1 MNTTDLWAS
10 LGALEP
16 DQALHVLTELFARY
30 EHIKELKA
38 DSPEAASFFRALAAI
53 LAQVQSCNVSRR

>member
-30 EHIKELKA
+30 DHLRELHA
-38 DSPEAASFFRALAAI
+38 DNPEAASFFRALTAI
-53 LAQVQSCNVSRR
+53 LEQVQSCNVSRR